1 MTNGTMVKVLLS
13 LTAIAVSLSGT
24 AVLADTPRGDVFN
37 RSTTTHTA
45 PADPVG
51 PLYGSAHKAPVKD
64 WFYTIDQEVAA
75 HSATPA
81 EQVILTGSV
90 GSPAQLEKVIEWTK
104 TAASV
109 AKRYHELAGNLRALS
124 APTQPV
130 GDPKLKDLQTYR
142 NLLADW
148 YDDSGKW
155 LEDYISPRPAART
168 IEELDGQLK
177 GMDNRSKQQKVSM
190 SHLQEMDSQL
200 RNSFNVPA
208 PNYDNAIRTYAS
220 KRPTSSN

>member
-1 MTNGTMVKVLLS
+1 MTKGIMVKVLLS

-37 RSTTTHTA
+37 RSTTTRTA
-45 PADPVG
+45 PSNPVG

-64 WFYTIDQEVAA
+64 WFYTIDEEVAA
-75 HSATPA
+75 HGATQA
-81 EQVILTGSV
+81 EQLILVRSV
-90 GSPAQLEKVIEWTK
+90 GHPAQLEKVIEWTK

-109 AKRYHELAGNLRALS
+109 AKKYHELASNLRGLDLPSEPA
-124 APTQPV
+124 
-130 GDPKLKDLQTYR
+130 GNPKLKELQTYR
-142 NLLADW
+142 NNLADW
-148 YDDSGKW
+148 YDESGKW

-177 GMDNRSKQQKVSM
+177 GMDNRSKEQKLAM
-190 SHLQEMDSQL
+190 SHLQQMDSEL